1 MRRHLIFDLDGTL
14 IDSNAEC
21 VAILQ
26 EMLDERGAC
35 RIIDAEAAA
44 IQMSMG
50 GVRMV
55 QALLADDCGDPVH
68 ELADFRARYAVRT
81 TDASSVFS
89 GVSKGLAQLDQAG
102 FTLAICSNKPENLCH
117 KVLADTGLD
126 RHFTAIVGGQQGLRP
141 KPAPDLLE
149 AVLEQLATPPGDCLY
164 VGDSEIDHALAAG
177 AGMLFCF
184 MTYGYA
190 TPGWKPD
197 EAVCFDGFDA
207 LVELLIAAGPAGAG
221 EKFANG

>member
-1 MRRHLIFDLDGTL
+1 LRQHLIFDLDGTL

-26 EMLDERGAC
+26 EMLDKRAAG
-35 RIIDAEAAA
+35 RIIDAEEAA

-50 GVRMV
+50 GVNMV
-55 QALLADDCGDPVH
+55 QSLLADDCGDPVH
-68 ELADFRARYAVRT
+68 ELADFRARYAERT
-81 TDASSVFS
+81 TDANTIFS

-102 FTLAICSNKPENLCH
+102 FTLAICSNKPENLCI

-126 RHFTAIVGGQQGLRP
+126 RHFTAIVGGKQGLRP

-164 VGDSEIDHALAAG
+164 VGDSEIDHALAVG

-197 EAVCFDGFDA
+197 GAVCFDGFDA
-207 LVELLIAAGPAGAG
+207 LVESLIAAGPGGVGARCASG
-221 EKFANG
+221 